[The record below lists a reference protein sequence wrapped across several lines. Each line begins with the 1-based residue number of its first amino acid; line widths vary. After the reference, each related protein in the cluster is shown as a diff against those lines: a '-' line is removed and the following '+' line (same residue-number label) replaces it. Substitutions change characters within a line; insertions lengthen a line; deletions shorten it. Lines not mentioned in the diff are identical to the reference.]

1 MSENGEEKLYSKT
14 NDSPQNVPMV
24 PLIAV
29 LTTLPN
35 KSEEKPGSFSW
46 MSEKVNEV
54 FLHEEISSQKIPM
67 DLFNAVLKK
76 TLSEIY
82 GQKVKNFSLNV
93 RKLWINTFFKNKW
106 FASKCSYGDI
116 DCGFQN
122 PTEQVRRTAELFWL
136 NFRKR

>member
-1 MSENGEEKLYSKT
+1 MSKNGEEKLYSKT

-46 MSEKVNEV
+46 MSEKVNKV

-67 DLFNAVLKK
+67 DLYKAVLKA
-76 TLSEIY
+76 LSEIFW
-82 GQKVKNFSLNV
+82 QKAKNFSLNV
-93 RKLWINTFFKNKW
+93 RKCSINTCFKNKW
-106 FASKCSYGDI
+106 FSSKCSYGPI
-116 DCGFQN
+116 NCGFDN
-122 PTEQVRRTAELFWL
+122 TAEQVRKKAE
-136 NFRKR
+136 